1 MSPKRRVV
9 RVYRK
14 YFFLAIVHKVLGDMM
29 TIRDLLSPV
38 CVYLRTG
45 TSVQVHTEIVNQ
57 LIDMYTLITSG
68 AKGNVPA
75 NSRLVP
81 FPAWVVTVPQAMIC
95 VNHVNKI
102 HNCLW
107 FQHHCQ
113 CQISCVIS
121 LNLLAREAK
130 KKLTFEN
137 CLLCLHPYVSICYSG

>member
-81 FPAWVVTVPQAMIC
+81 FPA
-95 VNHVNKI
+95 
-102 HNCLW
+102 
-107 FQHHCQ
+107 
-113 CQISCVIS
+113 
-121 LNLLAREAK
+121 
-130 KKLTFEN
+130 
-137 CLLCLHPYVSICYSG
+137 